1 MKNRIVLILLA
12 VVVGSLFILATLG
25 LSANLVKLWEG
36 LPLAKQVIGVLGV
49 GTFVIF
55 SFVMFQIAMEETQ
68 VLIRRR

>member
-49 GTFVIF
+49 GAFVIF
-55 SFVMFQIAMEETQ
+55 SFVMFQIAMDETE